1 MNVHGMNENTHH
13 MHTNTMAIKHWKKKY
28 RCENAKGKCEEH
40 ATQQTVWGTSFN
52 GDDEECVF
60 MQLKLNGTHPQN
72 TAKTKEL
79 NRCIFN
85 SILNSTQLF

>member
-1 MNVHGMNENTHH
+1 MFMEWMKTHI
-13 MHTNTMAIKHWKKKY
+13 TCTQTQWQLNIEKQKY

-85 SILNSTQLF
+85 SILKSTQLF